1 MLVMEWMLFGF
12 LLTISYKSVL
22 RAMMMKHDYMKT
34 IDTLDDMLE
43 SKMTLMVPSD
53 VPYFSYLLATDPRKR
68 VKALTKKVAM
78 YTFGNGRSS
87 SSMIVQKG

>member
-1 MLVMEWMLFGF
+1 MEWMLFGF

-22 RAMMMKHDYMKT
+22 RAMMMKQDYMKT

-68 VKALTKKVAM
+68 VKALTKNVAM

>member
-1 MLVMEWMLFGF
+1 MEWMLFGF

-53 VPYFSYLLATDPRKR
+53 LPYFSFLLATDPRQR
-68 VKALTKKVAM
+68 VKALRKNVAM
-78 YTFGNGRSS
+78 YTYGNGRSS
-87 SSMIVQKG
+87 SFMLVQKG